1 MIVEIGHT
9 LPQDHCAFKVHG
21 SVVDG
26 WTRCFSNLHFFAE
39 FETLLRNT
47 DIDLVILDEHSLG
60 GHQKGSV
67 ADYFFD
73 QNFFCISL
81 NYFLKIKRTYTI
93 NNFLPTILNIIN
105 FNDALS
111 QL

>member
-47 DIDLVILDEHSLG
+47 NINLVIFNRHGLR
-60 GHQKGSV
+60 GHEESGI
-67 ADYFFD
+67 ADDFLD
-73 QNFFCISL
+73 QNR
-81 NYFLKIKRTYTI
+81 K
-93 NNFLPTILNIIN
+93 
-105 FNDALS
+105 
-111 QL
+111 